1 MKCPFCNGMESKVM
15 DSRMTN
21 DGLAIRRRRE
31 CQSCQKRFTTYER
44 YNGIPLM
51 VIKKDKR
58 SEPFDRM
65 KVRNGILMACNKRD
79 IPEETID
86 KIVDKVEEEI
96 RKISNTEVPAKVV
109 GTIIMEKLK
118 QMDNVSYLRFASVF
132 KEFKDTTSF
141 INEVKELETSS
152 TN

>member
-1 MKCPFCNGMESKVM
+1 MK
-15 DSRMTN
+15 
-21 DGLAIRRRRE
+21 L
-31 CQSCQKRFTTYER
+31 
-44 YNGIPLM
+44 
-51 VIKKDKR
+51 
-58 SEPFDRM
+58 
-65 KVRNGILMACNKRD
+65 D
-79 IPEETID
+79 IPEKTID

-132 KEFKDTTSF
+132 KEFKDTKSF